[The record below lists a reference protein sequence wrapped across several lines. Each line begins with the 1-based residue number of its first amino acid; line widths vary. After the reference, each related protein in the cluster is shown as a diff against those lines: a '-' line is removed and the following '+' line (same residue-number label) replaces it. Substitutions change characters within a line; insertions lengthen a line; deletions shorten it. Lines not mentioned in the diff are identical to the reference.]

1 MASTSNVRIFSRT
14 PYIFLSLFSFF
25 SELYFSC
32 FLLRLSATLFR
43 FARRRHAGYARS
55 TVHPRT
61 VAFVQANEQNALTR
75 TNESSLFHCKSFRAN
90 CFQTGEKRAPST
102 NPFDSLVKSNLPLHP
117 LLFLIRFF
125 NCVTNRTLDWFYPAF
140 SFFLRAL
147 FFRLFQDCPAA

>member
-1 MASTSNVRIFSRT
+1 MTFEYFQEPVQFSLSFS
-14 PYIFLSLFSFF
+14 FLSEF
-25 SELYFSC
+25 YFSC

-43 FARRRHAGYARS
+43 FVRRRHDRYARS

-75 TNESSLFHCKSFRAN
+75 TNESSPFHCKSFRAN

-102 NPFDSLVKSNLPLHP
+102 NPFDSLVNSNLPLHP

-125 NCVTNRTLDWFYPAF
+125 NCVTNRILDWFDPVF
-140 SFFLRAL
+140 SFFRRAL
-147 FFRLFQDCPAA
+147 FFRLFQNCPAA